1 MSQTIIHI
9 GAPRTGT
16 TVIQKSLFKKAK
28 KHIILT
34 KKPFSS
40 SSGGATR
47 REQIASTRK
56 LLDIQ
61 NPSEINSQNIELF
74 NMLYICCRETA
85 SASPNPHCQE
95 ALNHIAT
102 VLSKSSSTVV
112 ISSERFADTYA
123 SLNCFSNH
131 APDSNSC
138 LPLHPLCKSIMDAHT
153 QPLISVCLREPVGYL
168 RSKYLRTVMQRR
180 SIQERDLSPK
190 EYINKQA
197 TLESNHPGTS
207 ALTPAMHSD
216 FIKQLQQHSFVKA
229 FGFQEL
235 LTSNDAF
242 SLMGLLGEE
251 KYAFKDFPREN
262 KIPYLKGKE
271 QAIEAEI
278 THALKQCG
286 FYDRIMKTQM
296 FE

>member
-16 TVIQKSLFKKAK
+16 TVIQKSLLKKAK

-61 NPSEINSQNIELF
+61 NPSEINNHNIELF

-112 ISSERFADTYA
+112 I
-123 SLNCFSNH
+123 
-131 APDSNSC
+131 
-138 LPLHPLCKSIMDAHT
+138 
-153 QPLISVCLREPVGYL
+153 
-168 RSKYLRTVMQRR
+168 
-180 SIQERDLSPK
+180 
-190 EYINKQA
+190 
-197 TLESNHPGTS
+197 
-207 ALTPAMHSD
+207 
-216 FIKQLQQHSFVKA
+216 
-229 FGFQEL
+229 
-235 LTSNDAF
+235 
-242 SLMGLLGEE
+242 
-251 KYAFKDFPREN
+251 
-262 KIPYLKGKE
+262 YLKDLQTHMHLLIAFQIMLLIEQLPPLAPPMQINYGCPYPTTDISLSSRASWISKIQVPQNGNAEKINTGKR
-271 QAIEAEI
+271 
-278 THALKQCG
+278 LKSKRV
-286 FYDRIMKTQM
+286 YK
-296 FE
+296 